1 MSVTILLAQLDAFLA
16 LLDLPV
22 LEELQQLL
30 LAELDSCLMLQS
42 LPVWLQPVHVRLAIS
57 FLK

>member
-1 MSVTILLAQLDAFLA
+1 VITSLAQLVAFLA
-16 LLDLPV
+16 PLDLRV
-22 LEELQQLL
+22 LVELQQLL